1 MKLIH
6 TVGDVSLEC
15 EIMETENPPKLIE
28 NDTNSLFINTYS
40 CEYFLLRQKIYDKLT
55 EAHKYL
61 PKGYHFKA
69 FELYRPI
76 KRQVYYWECVLR
88 EMEEKYPYM
97 TPKKIEEMANVY
109 IANPYKQ
116 GSGHQTGAALDL
128 TLCDENNKELDMG
141 TSWREFNELTST
153 FSNSPKLSETQK
165 KNRKILYDAM
175 ITAGFVNY
183 FEEWWHY
190 SYGDIEWAVIT
201 KIGKTLYAP
210 LNI

>member
-15 EIMETENPPKLIE
+15 DILETENPPELIE
-28 NDTNSLFINTYS
+28 NDPNNLFVNTYS
-40 CEYFLLRQKIYDKLT
+40 CEYFLLRQKTYNKLT
-55 EAHKYL
+55 EAKKYL

-76 KRQVYYWECVLR
+76 KRQIYYWDCVLR
-88 EMEEKYPYM
+88 ELEEKYPHLS
-97 TPKKIEEMANVY
+97 PEKLDEMANIY

-141 TSWREFNELTST
+141 TAWREFNDLTPT
-153 FSNSPKLSETQK
+153 FSNSAKLTETQK
-165 KNRKILYDAM
+165 KNRKILYEAM

-210 LNI
+210 LKI